1 MLFGLALD
9 AFVLVLLATLLVGVA
24 KAGFGGGVGV
34 VATPLVALAM
44 PVPEAAALMLPI
56 LIGTDVFTVGQYRR
70 NLSRPDLVLLLP
82 AAVVGV
88 VVGALAFDLFTD
100 HERAL
105 EMAVGLLALSF
116 VGWRLLAPRLLPRIQ
131 GAVAPSPLWGAVLGA
146 IGGFGST
153 LAHAG
158 GPPITIYLLPRRLE
172 RHRFVG
178 TIAWFFFVLNL
189 VKLIPYGI
197 LGLLSLQRLSLA
209 LAMLP
214 LAWLGTW
221 LGVRLLGAI
230 DERLFTRLV
239 TLLLTL
245 TGLQLLIGADLS
257 TFAGWVL

>member
-1 MLFGLALD
+1 MFFGLAPD
-9 AFVLVLLATLLVGVA
+9 AFVLVVLATLLVGVA

-70 NLSRPDLVLLLP
+70 NLSLPDLRLLLP

-88 VVGALAFDLFTD
+88 IAGALAFDLFTE

-105 EMAVGLLALSF
+105 EIAVGILALSF
-116 VGWRLLAPRLLPRIQ
+116 VGWRLVAPRLLERLHEV
-131 GAVAPSPLWGAVLGA
+131 AAPSPAWGGLLGA
-146 IGGFGST
+146 IAGFGST

-158 GPPITIYLLPRRLE
+158 GPPLTVYLLPRGLDR
-172 RHRFVG
+172 RQFVG
-178 TIAWFFFVLNL
+178 TIAWFFFILNL
-189 VKLIPYGI
+189 VKLIPYGW
-197 LGLLSLQRLSLA
+197 LGLLSVRRLSLA
-209 LAMLP
+209 LALLP
-214 LAWLGTW
+214 VAWLGAW
-221 LGVRLLGAI
+221 LGVRLLGAL

-239 TLLLTL
+239 TVLLAI

-257 TFAGWVL
+257 AFAG